1 MPNEEIREIM
11 LLPCHTRGM
20 TDSRKDGAGGGG
32 GGGALVEL
40 KVIVEVAVGETH

>member
-1 MPNEEIREIM
+1 MPNEEIREIV
-11 LLPCHTRGM
+11 LLPCHTRGT
-20 TDSRKDGAGGGG
+20 TDSRKDGAGGG